1 MARLRSFTKSMPEC
15 FQLSFGKD
23 VGVNIDCFEVFM
35 ERPSNL
41 EFFNVYNDNTPD
53 VAIME
58 PRLQLD

>member
-35 ERPSNL
+35 ERPSNP
-41 EFFNVYNDNTPD
+41 E
-53 VAIME
+53 A
-58 PRLQLD
+58 